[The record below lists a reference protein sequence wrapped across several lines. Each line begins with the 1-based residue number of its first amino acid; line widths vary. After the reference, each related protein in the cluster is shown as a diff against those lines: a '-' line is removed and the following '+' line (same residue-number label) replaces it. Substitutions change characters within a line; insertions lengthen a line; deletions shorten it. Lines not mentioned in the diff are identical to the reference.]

1 MCMLSIVSAIYTR
14 SELQNMKALEIEKQT
29 KILID
34 STLADIERNIIE
46 YAKAGK
52 TQYTFPFPG
61 CETAIRGYEYLG
73 AVPAPSSTSSTF
85 RSFPH
90 RIPLP
95 SSTSSTFRSFPRRLP
110 LPSAATTMELCEYV
124 VNEVKTRFANDFPDT
139 DVLYD
144 DKSQYKMYIIKWD

>member
-1 MCMLSIVSAIYTR
+1 MLVYLMCMLSTVSAIYTR
-14 SELQNMKALEIEKQT
+14 SELQNLRPLEIEKQT

-34 STLADIERNIIE
+34 STLADIERNVIE

-52 TQYTFPFPG
+52 TQYTFPFRG
-61 CETAIRGYEYLG
+61 CKTAIIGYEYLG
-73 AVPAPSSTSSTF
+73 AVPARSSTF

-90 RIPLP
+90 RI
-95 SSTSSTFRSFPRRLP
+95 P

-144 DKSQYKMYIIKWD
+144 DKGQYKMYIIKWD

>member
-34 STLADIERNIIE
+34 STLADIERNVIE

-85 RSFPH
+85 RSFSH
-90 RIPLP
+90 
-95 SSTSSTFRSFPRRLP
+95 RLP

>member
-1 MCMLSIVSAIYTR
+1 MLVYLMCMLSIVSAIYTR

-34 STLADIERNIIE
+34 STLADIERNVIE

-85 RSFPH
+85 RSFPR

-95 SSTSSTFRSFPRRLP
+95 STV
-110 LPSAATTMELCEYV
+110 TTMELCEYV

>member
-1 MCMLSIVSAIYTR
+1 MCMLSTVSAIYTR

-52 TQYTFPFPG
+52 TQYKFPFPG

-73 AVPAPSSTSSTF
+73 A
-85 RSFPH
+85 
-90 RIPLP
+90 
-95 SSTSSTFRSFPRRLP
+95 
-110 LPSAATTMELCEYV
+110 TMELCEYV

-144 DKSQYKMYIIKWD
+144 DKGQYKMYIIKWD

>member
-1 MCMLSIVSAIYTR
+1 MLVYLMCMLSIVSAIYTR

-34 STLADIERNIIE
+34 STLADIERNVIE

-61 CETAIRGYEYLG
+61 CDTVIRGYEDLG
-73 AVPAPSSTSSTF
+73 ATIE
-85 RSFPH
+85 R
-90 RIPLP
+90 
-95 SSTSSTFRSFPRRLP
+95 
-110 LPSAATTMELCEYV
+110 CEYV

-144 DKSQYKMYIIKWD
+144 DKSQYNKMYIIKWD